1 MCVDCVL
8 ASSRIAQVD
17 LGDGLPPEVVLSHRS
32 RRRAC
37 HPHLLVCQIRLGRR
51 QSCSGRGLQI
61 KVCCSNIVVCSC
73 LQIKVCCSN
82 IVVCSSFMAA
92 SSTMRRFML
101 SALGLTLE
109 LDIAIDAPT
118 ESNTKL
124 IQHG

>member
-8 ASSRIAQVD
+8 ASSKIAQVD

-61 KVCCSNIVVCSC
+61 KVCCSNIVVCS
-73 LQIKVCCSN
+73 
-82 IVVCSSFMAA
+82 SFMAA